1 MGDWIDRLTKR
12 DAQAIL
18 DAEVKTRIPARDER
32 GALIT
37 RYVAPTK
44 AEMQRIQE
52 KANG

>member
-32 GALIT
+32 QRQA
-37 RYVAPTK
+37 VASCL
-44 AEMQRIQE
+44 
-52 KANG
+52 